1 MVNLDPK
8 IVEFLVKSK
17 LSDYDIS
24 PLAGDASDRRYYR
37 LTQESHS
44 LILMDSSKTIESL
57 NSFLA
62 VDEYLLKQ
70 QFSVPEVFQTDVE
83 NGYLILE
90 DLGDFTLNAYL
101 NKNPNDLSDIYH
113 GTVDLITSLVTLQDP
128 PFPEFDTKFF
138 LNEFSAFT
146 TWYMLYIGKVLS
158 NQSLADFIAS
168 WDKPLEYL
176 STNDKNKVFVHKDL
190 HCGNLF
196 WLPKRSGIKKLG
208 IIDFQSAK
216 SGSIVYDITS
226 LIYDCRFPLPQ
237 SLQSNLSNQYLTA
250 IGFNARLFTNLCDI
264 YIAQRNIKILGN
276 FTYISQH
283 RGNPLYLEYL
293 PSVWKL
299 VTQSLNNPILKDVKA
314 WFLKNNINPEINFT
328 NQLH

>member
-17 LSDYDIS
+17 LSDYYVS
-24 PLAGDASDRRYYR
+24 PLAGDASDRQYYR
-37 LTQESHS
+37 LILGSHS

-57 NSFLA
+57 NSFLT
-62 VDEYLLKQ
+62 VGEYLSKQ
-70 QFSVPEVFQTDVE
+70 QFSVPEVFQADIG

-90 DLGDFTLNAYL
+90 DLSDFTLNTYFL
-101 NKNPNDLSDIYH
+101 KTPNSLSDIYH
-113 GTVDLITSLVTLQDP
+113 CTVDLVTSLITLQDP
-128 PFPEFDTKFF
+128 PLPEFDTKFF
-138 LNEFSAFT
+138 LYELSAFT

-158 NQSLADFIAS
+158 DQSLTDFIAS

-176 STNDKNKVFVHKDL
+176 STNDKNNVFVHKDL

-196 WLPKRSGIKKLG
+196 WLPKRSGVRKLG

-226 LIYDCRFPLPQ
+226 LLYDCRFPLPQ

-250 IGFNARLFTNLCDI
+250 IGFNAKIFKDLCDI

-276 FTYISQH
+276 FTYVSQH
-283 RGNPLYLEYL
+283 KGNPLYLEYL

-328 NQLH
+328 NQ